1 MKEIVCDD
9 KRPSPIAGQEE
20 QCGIAKLGTLSSN
33 VAVSHISPAHG
44 TFQCAFLNTVMS
56 AYSIRPDDIWLA
68 TVAQISFYVTANA
81 ELVRL
86 NFVAHDGKELD
97 IKGNILPDFG
107 VLTRQLEALIH
118 KIVVDWNVRDWILT
132 KFSPTTI
139 NDPTIALILMMAT
152 MKKYVF
158 PLRDSATG
166 LGTNSSSAGE
176 VEGMRDPDARLV
188 PPSLSRHLEVRAR
201 VRQSEQSRQLGP
213 LGQGDS

>member
-33 VAVSHISPAHG
+33 VPVSHISPAHG

-68 TVAQISFYVTANA
+68 TVAQFSFYVNANA

-86 NFVAHDGKELD
+86 NF
-97 IKGNILPDFG
+97 GNIPPDFG

-132 KFSPTTI
+132 KFSPTTT

-176 VEGMRDPDARLV
+176 VEGMWDPDARLV